1 MLNVVAIMGRLVAD
15 PELRTTPQGTN
26 VCSFRIACDRNFVRQ
41 GEQRQADFID
51 IVAWRSQAEFVS
63 KYFQKGSLIAIEGS
77 LQTRQYQDKNG
88 NNRTAVE
95 VVANNI
101 SFAGPKSSNQGGVEG
116 SHNGFDRMHGALRI
130 ADDSAG
136 AERFAAL
143 GSLPYAVRGFARK
156 RVRSLVSRKHR
167 SRAGAQSRRRG
178 VLPIDDR
185 VLPPY
190 APVRARVSR
199 EGGYD

>member
-15 PELRTTPQGTN
+15 PELRTTPQGIN
-26 VCSFRIACDRNFVRQ
+26 VCSFRIACDRNFARQ

-51 IVAWRSQAEFVS
+51 IVAWRQQAEFVC

-101 SFAGPKSSNQGGVEG
+101 NFAGSKTAMQAAEQII
-116 SHNGFDRMHGALRI
+116 RI
-130 ADDSAG
+130 I
-136 AERFAAL
+136 L
-143 GSLPYAVRGFARK
+143 
-156 RVRSLVSRKHR
+156 
-167 SRAGAQSRRRG
+167 
-178 VLPIDDR
+178 
-185 VLPPY
+185 LPPT
-190 APVRARVSR
+190 RTQRLSARPLWRQLPATLPAMQTTSPSSTTATTCR
-199 EGGYD
+199 SDTKRSIR